1 MTPMNNILFLKPFRV
16 VGLLKGTALWGL
28 CFKIVFNKCL
38 LKLNYAKCNH
48 KRKIWRKMKIIILK
62 IYVETLKYPKK
73 INVLK
78 IDQALT
84 HQVLWTSMEQVWL
97 SLPPPTNPCALCFVR
112 ICCQN
117 SILRTKCNLKSLKC
131 EGCATQKYLQKI
143 YFSPKF
149 PFKYGSKNCRDCSLV
164 VC

>member
-1 MTPMNNILFLKPFRV
+1 M
-16 VGLLKGTALWGL
+16 
-28 CFKIVFNKCL
+28 

-97 SLPPPTNPCALCFVR
+97 SLPPPPQTLVLCALCAYVV
-112 ICCQN
+112 
-117 SILRTKCNLKSLKC
+117 
-131 EGCATQKYLQKI
+131 KI
-143 YFSPKF
+143 AF
-149 PFKYGSKNCRDCSLV
+149 
-164 VC
+164 